1 MNSKGCEGSIH
12 AWGRCKYVKNYSN
25 VVYLK
30 AMNLFSMDVMDH
42 VETSWSLL

>member
-1 MNSKGCEGSIH
+1 MNSKGCEGSIYTL
-12 AWGRCKYVKNYSN
+12 GRRKYAKKYLN
-25 VVYLK
+25 VMYLK